1 MANAPFAKSLKAKN
15 VSSHY
20 SQVQGRLKDFEMSSA
35 AVRIMDEDV
44 EPAVQAINGDAH
56 GHDDQLITQSGS
68 ASPVHMMQARL
79 EEAVFASFSA
89 KEAAPARRGYRGR
102 AMVITLAAA
111 LGGWALLMGGVALKI
126 L

>member
-1 MANAPFAKSLKAKN
+1 MN
-15 VSSHY
+15 
-20 SQVQGRLKDFEMSSA
+20 SA

-56 GHDDQLITQSGS
+56 GHDDQLVTQSGS